1 MTVKEDIKTATND
14 RELRYQIRMARL
26 EGEEGIIVVE
36 FQRISGDILDL
47 YDAVKRI
54 RAETDI
60 ENA

>member
-1 MTVKEDIKTATND
+1 
-14 RELRYQIRMARL
+14 MARL
-26 EGEEGIIVVE
+26 EGEEGVIVVE
-36 FQRISGDILDL
+36 FQRISGDIIDL

>member
-1 MTVKEDIKTATND
+1 
-14 RELRYQIRMARL
+14 MARL

-47 YDAVKRI
+47 YETVKKI

-60 ENA
+60 ENV